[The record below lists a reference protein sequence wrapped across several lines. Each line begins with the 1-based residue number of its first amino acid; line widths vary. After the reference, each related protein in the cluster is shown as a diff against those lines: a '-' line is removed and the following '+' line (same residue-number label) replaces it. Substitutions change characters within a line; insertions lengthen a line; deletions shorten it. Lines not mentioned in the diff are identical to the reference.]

1 MGNHIQ
7 KNTLFNVFG
16 NCVGNSIPLTLPM
29 NFTKVFKP
37 KINVEILIEVIFVV
51 VIMEKYLRDT
61 NRGTKAPVN
70 CLARV
75 VTYYLNILFTLSA
88 LWFFKAAE
96 AGNLEEFSRLFH
108 GDNTRLTVQDT
119 KGRTAASTAASKD
132 RINIL
137 KFIFEQH
144 GDLNVLDS
152 SGNTPLHVAVENNAF
167 ESIDYLLS
175 M

>member
-61 NRGTKAPVN
+61 NLITLIFYLL
-70 CLARV
+70 CLLCDFLR
-75 VTYYLNILFTLSA
+75 LL
-88 LWFFKAAE
+88 K
-96 AGNLEEFSRLFH
+96 LE
-108 GDNTRLTVQDT
+108 
-119 KGRTAASTAASKD
+119 
-132 RINIL
+132 IL
-137 KFIFEQH
+137 KN
-144 GDLNVLDS
+144 L
-152 SGNTPLHVAVENNAF
+152 AVC
-167 ESIDYLLS
+167 S
-175 M
+175 MAIIHD